1 MRNPYINPV
10 PLNPRTPEEQMI
22 LEAVKKQTID
32 SVMDIWTRESY
43 SFDDEE
49 ERSEC
54 TADFVVHT
62 SELING
68 LYIGTKIYL
77 VWLNSQQV
85 KIEFYGSSI

>member
-1 MRNPYINPV
+1 
-10 PLNPRTPEEQMI
+10 MI

>member
-1 MRNPYINPV
+1 MRNPHVNPV
-10 PLNPRTPEEQMI
+10 PLNPSTPEERGI
-22 LEAVKKQTID
+22 VEAMREHTSD
-32 SVMDIWTRESY
+32 SVMDIWAKGSY

-49 ERSEC
+49 EKSEC

-68 LYIGTKIYL
+68 LYVGTKIYL
-77 VWLNSQQV
+77 VWYNSKQV